1 MNAKRMGMLA
11 SLAFT
16 MALLGG
22 MMASAASCVPTT
34 GSGVSGSGCTYI
46 PISSSQYFQSTYAG
60 TVQNGIFA
68 AGALSDFGAFLSANL
83 INFLI
88 LGIVLVIAYA
98 IFDRFYA
105 KK

>member
-34 GSGVSGSGCTYI
+34 GGPGGAGGTFC
-46 PISSSQYFQSTYAG
+46 PISSNPYFISTYNGA
-60 TVQNGIFA
+60 VQNGIFS